1 MIAVEQERVI
11 AAALGDASHLREFG
25 LGGDGWLPGH
35 WEEDRERSEL
45 TSTEAA
51 GNRQN
56 WAGFAAGGPTG
67 RENLQWAIAR
77 RYSGRAQ
84 WTWENAKRLAA
95 LAVTVVT
102 AGPEKSSLEI
112 LKLLEYYQYQYQEAS
127 EAAARSYENKLKEE
141 TLTPETA
148 AARKAADKVVGKKT
162 HSGFGGQSIASSAP
176 KPKPKA
182 KNGRGQGY

>member
-1 MIAVEQERVI
+1 MVSKISEILDSKRQKEVVRPEWRVGMKILCGSERGVVIAVEQERVI

-56 WAGFAAGGPTG
+56 WAGFAAGGPTD

-84 WTWENAKRLAA
+84 WTRENAKRLAA

-112 LKLLEYYQYQYQEAS
+112 LKLLEYYQYQEAS
-127 EAAARSYENKLKEE
+127 EAAARSYENKLKYQ
-141 TLTPETA
+141 
-148 AARKAADKVVGKKT
+148 R
-162 HSGFGGQSIASSAP
+162 F
-176 KPKPKA
+176 
-182 KNGRGQGY
+182 